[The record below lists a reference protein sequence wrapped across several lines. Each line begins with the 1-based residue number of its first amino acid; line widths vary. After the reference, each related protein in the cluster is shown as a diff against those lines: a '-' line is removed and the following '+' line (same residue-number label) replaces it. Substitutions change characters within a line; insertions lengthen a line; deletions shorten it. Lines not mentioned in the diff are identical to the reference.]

1 LRPQL
6 IVLSLV
12 LFVDVLHLTSYKTFF
27 FDEWTFIVSRRPW
40 DLGLIL
46 LPQNGYLTVIPILA
60 WKVLFVAVGLRSY
73 VPYEAVLLATHVTTV
88 LLMFVLIRRRSGDLP
103 ALGASAT
110 LLFLGSGG
118 ENIVYAFQI
127 NWVGSAAFGLLA
139 MILLDGNPPFP
150 GRLPA
155 VSLALLCSLLCH
167 SIGLAFVAAVAI
179 ELATDPAR
187 RRFLLSLVVP
197 IAAFIA
203 WLVVFSTSHDSGT
216 PSVFS
221 SVLSRANG
229 PTYLVTLAGFVATGV
244 ETSAAGIVGLA
255 VTAGAASLS
264 VLAGIVGW
272 GLYRQKRIQ
281 RWQLGMVAGL
291 LSLFALAALGR
302 ADLGPLYATQSRY
315 IYAGAVFLLPLVAH
329 AAGELPWRGLWR
341 PLLAT
346 AFAFALLS
354 NIVQLQIRA
363 VSQIDFMRVEVAEL
377 QTVEVFRGAPDMT
390 PHGYIENDDMRTLQ
404 ASDYLAATAELGSAV
419 PRASL
424 NTLNQLPAYAVDRVM
439 VNLFGDALTFKAD
452 GGRSVQGLTCRNID
466 SSAGSTMDLQVP
478 NGQAVMLQ
486 SSKGG
491 DALLFLGFESPPV
504 PPPLHQLQ
512 LLPATPEWIQ
522 LPDTGKPI
530 IWQLR
535 ISTGA
540 VGLVRVCVSS
550 GLVGS

>member
-1 LRPQL
+1 M
-6 IVLSLV
+6 V
-12 LFVDVLHLTSYKTFF
+12 LFVNVLHLTSYKTFF
-27 FDEWTFIVSRRPW
+27 LDEWTFIVSRRPW
-40 DLGLIL
+40 DLGLIFV
-46 LPQNGYLTVIPILA
+46 PQNGYLTVIPILV

-88 LLMFVLIRRRSGDLP
+88 LLLFVLIRRRSGDLP
-103 ALGASAT
+103 ALAASAT
-110 LLFLGSGG
+110 LLFLGAGG

-150 GRLPA
+150 GRVPA
-155 VSLALLCSLLCH
+155 VSLALLCSLMCH
-167 SIGLAFVAAVAI
+167 SIGLAFVAAVFI

-197 IAAFIA
+197 IAAQIA
-203 WLVVFSTSHDSGT
+203 WLLAFATGT
-216 PSVFS
+216 PGSPGVFS
-221 SVLSRANG
+221 SVLRGANG
-229 PTYLVTLAGFVATGV
+229 PTYLVSLAGFVATGV
-244 ETSAAGIVGLA
+244 ETSAAGILGLA
-255 VTAGAASLS
+255 ATAGPASLT
-264 VLAGIVGW
+264 VLAGLLGW
-272 GLYRQKRIQ
+272 RLYRQKRIQ
-281 RWQLGMVAGL
+281 SWQTGMVGGV

-302 ADLGPLYATQSRY
+302 AEMGPLYATQSRY
-315 IYAGAVFLLPLVAH
+315 IYVGAVFLLPLIAH

-341 PLLAT
+341 PVLA
-346 AFAFALLS
+346 AAFALALVS

-363 VSQIDFMRVEVAEL
+363 VSQVDFMRVEVAEL

-390 PHGYIENDDMRTLQ
+390 PHGYIENDDMPTLQ

-424 NTLNQLPAYAVDRVM
+424 NTLKALPAYAVDRVM

-452 GGRSVQGLTCRNID
+452 SGRSVQGLTCRNID

-491 DALLFLGFESPPV
+491 EALLFLGFESPPADE
-504 PPPLHQLQ
+504 PLHKVR
-512 LLPATPEWIQ
+512 LLPSTPEWVQ
-522 LPDTGKPI
+522 LPDTGQPI

-535 ISTGA
+535 ITTGA
-540 VGLVRVCVSS
+540 AGLVSVCGPS